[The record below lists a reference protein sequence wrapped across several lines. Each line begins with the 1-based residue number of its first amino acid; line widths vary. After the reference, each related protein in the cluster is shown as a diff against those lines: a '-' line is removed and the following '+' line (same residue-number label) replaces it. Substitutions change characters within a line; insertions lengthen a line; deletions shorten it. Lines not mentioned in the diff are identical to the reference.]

1 VTDEVVILAAGQGS
15 RMRSRLPKVL
25 HPLAGKPMLAH
36 VTDAAKKLGVDAIH
50 VVIGHGADTVKA
62 AFPNDSIQWALQE
75 QQLGTGHA
83 VAQAM
88 PAVSDDSLVL
98 IAYGDVPLVKAETFA
113 RLLQACDQ
121 NTLTLLTVELDDP
134 RGYGRIVRDA
144 ENNINA
150 IVEQKDADDTQLKI
164 KEVNT
169 GILAAPAS
177 KLKQWLPALSSEN
190 AQGEYYLTDIIHMA
204 VADEMDVVALHPQTE
219 WEVQGA
225 NDREQLAQLER
236 HYQLDQA
243 KALMKAGASLADP
256 RRIDIRGSV
265 SVGQDVFI
273 DVNCVLIGE
282 VTIGNGVHIGPNCVI
297 ENSVIGDN
305 SAINAN
311 SVLEQAIV
319 DTHCDVG
326 PFARLRPG
334 AKLHHKAKIGNF
346 VEVKKSTIGEGSK
359 VNHLAYV
366 GDAEVG
372 SGSNIGAGTI
382 TCNYD
387 GANKYK
393 TTLGKNVFI
402 GSNSTLV
409 APLDIAD
416 DGFVGAGSTVTK
428 NIPSKSLA
436 IARGKQKNIEGWSRP
451 QKTPKDK

>member
-1 VTDEVVILAAGQGS
+1 
-15 RMRSRLPKVL
+15 
-25 HPLAGKPMLAH
+25 
-36 VTDAAKKLGVDAIH
+36 
-50 VVIGHGADTVKA
+50 
-62 AFPNDSIQWALQE
+62 
-75 QQLGTGHA
+75 
-83 VAQAM
+83 
-88 PAVSDDSLVL
+88 
-98 IAYGDVPLVKAETFA
+98 
-113 RLLQACDQ
+113 
-121 NTLTLLTVELDDP
+121 
-134 RGYGRIVRDA
+134 
-144 ENNINA
+144 
-150 IVEQKDADDTQLKI
+150 
-164 KEVNT
+164 
-169 GILAAPAS
+169 
-177 KLKQWLPALSSEN
+177 
-190 AQGEYYLTDIIHMA
+190 
-204 VADEMDVVALHPQTE
+204 
-219 WEVQGA
+219 
-225 NDREQLAQLER
+225 
-236 HYQLDQA
+236 
-243 KALMKAGASLADP
+243 
-256 RRIDIRGSV
+256 V

-273 DVNCVLIGE
+273 DVNCVLIGD
-282 VTIGNGVHIGPNCVI
+282 VTIGNGAHIGPNCVI

-346 VEVKKSTIGEGSK
+346 VEVKNSTIGEGSK

-402 GSNSTLV
+402 GSNSTHV